1 MLPSGSAFHWLLENE
16 NTIAGSRGE
25 AETKEADVGKAVTSE
40 PDWVQQF
47 VQQEKEDKKR
57 DQEKDFAQTKARVA
71 KLEERSNELIKRKL
85 SLPGAGEAEDADLLV
100 DVDEQD
106 EAVPTW
112 KRLLLEAEDDSDG
125 TGQEHEDADADDRP
139 KIIYCSR
146 THSQLSQFVKEIGKT
161 PYRDKIRCV
170 SLGSRKN
177 LCVNDDVQRLKSSTA
192 MTDKCLDLQD
202 GKGKGD
208 KGVMAKKARVVG
220 GRKSGQRA
228 PAKSACPYLEKK
240 SQNIMRDYIVS
251 DIRDIEQIAQK
262 GRSLGACAYY
272 GTRKAVPSAHV
283 LCVPYPSLLH
293 RKSREALG
301 IKLKNA
307 VVIIDEAHNLMET
320 INDIYS
326 VTVSIE
332 CITGAH
338 HQLTEYLERYKLR
351 LKPSNTQYVKQLL
364 FILQKLQRFLSTAQE
379 KKRKPL
385 TATPYGLANEQSPTI
400 DSETVQEET
409 SMMTVHFSQ
418 FPSSLCTLI
427 SVLFFQLTLLT
438 RESSFFS
445 SSLNIL
451 INRLLLSRSTTWFLK
466 PRLTQ
471 SISSASWPLSKKA
484 S

>member
-1 MLPSGSAFHWLLENE
+1 MAN
-16 NTIAGSRGE
+16 
-25 AETKEADVGKAVTSE
+25 E
-40 PDWVQQF
+40 PDWVRQF

-57 DQEKDFAQTKARVA
+57 DEEKEFAQTKVRVA
-71 KLEERSNELIKRKL
+71 KLEERSSEFSKRKKP
-85 SLPGAGEAEDADLLV
+85 SLPGAGEGEDADLLV

-125 TGQEHEDADADDRP
+125 PGKEHEDADADDRP

-208 KGVMAKKARVVG
+208 KGVVAKKARVVG

-228 PAKSACPYLEKK
+228 PAKSACPFLEKK

-283 LCVPYPSLLH
+283 LCIPYPSLLH

-385 TATPYGLANEQSPTI
+385 TATPYGLANEQSPII
-400 DSETVQEET
+400 DSEIVEEET
-409 SMMTVHFSQ
+409 SMMTVFFSQ
-418 FPSSLCTLI
+418 LTLHTHQPSFFTSSFYTLI
-427 SVLFFQLTLLT
+427 SRLFLF
-438 RESSFFS
+438 
-445 SSLNIL
+445 
-451 INRLLLSRSTTWFLK
+451 RSTTWFLK
-466 PRLTQ
+466 LRLTQ
-471 SISSASWPLSKKA
+471 SISSAFWPSSKKA